1 MSFSNNIKTYKT
13 YSSGSSPDSS
23 NMSYY
28 SDEEESYKDFK
39 GEYLNN
45 EYIIIKKIGSGMF
58 STVWLTF
65 STTQNKYFAIK
76 IQNDEDYDE
85 GILEVSVL
93 QNIKNENSKYINNL
107 IEHFIINNGDKEYI
121 CMVFNLLSCDIY
133 SIIKQGKYKNGLPI
147 KTVKDITIQML
158 IALSQ
163 LHTQNKI
170 IHCDIKPENLL
181 LKGKN
186 NKIENIINQ
195 FNSMNF
201 SKTIKKYKKRRT
213 KYNIKSIIN
222 KFLDKL
228 DYSSSDSDTDRY
240 NSDSDEENYDTKN
253 KKYNDNYCCIDDK
266 YIDNINIQ
274 LSDFGSSIKLSNINN
289 KEIQTRYYRAPEV
302 IIKYKYNEKIDI
314 WSLGCLIFELLTGEI
329 LFDPK
334 KTRELNRDR
343 IHIKYIYEKIG
354 KLPSQ
359 MINSCERN
367 KVFFKRNGLLKGI
380 NNLKA
385 NSLQS
390 ILIKKFKNI
399 LSTHEIYLMS
409 TFLYKLLTINPEN
422 RPSAS
427 ECLLDPW
434 IRDQMNEYI

>member
-1 MSFSNNIKTYKT
+1 MSFSSNIKTYKT

-23 NMSYY
+23 NESYY
-28 SDEEESYKDFK
+28 SDVEESYFDFK

-45 EYIIIKKIGSGMF
+45 EYIFLKKIGSGMF
-58 STVWLTF
+58 STVWLTY
-65 STTQNKYFAIK
+65 STKKNEYFAIK

-85 GILEVSVL
+85 GIFEISLL
-93 QNIKNENSKYINNL
+93 QNIKNKNSKYINNL
-107 IEHFIINNGDKEYI
+107 KEYFI
-121 CMVFNLLSCDIY
+121 VEKQDSEYVCMVFDLLSCDVY
-133 SIIKQGKYKNGLPI
+133 NIIKKGKYKNGLPI
-147 KTVKDITIQML
+147 KTVKNITIQIL
-158 IALSQ
+158 LALSQ
-163 LHTQNKI
+163 LHTENKI
-170 IHCDIKPENLL
+170 VHGDIKPENLL

-186 NKIENIINQ
+186 KKSEDIINQ

-201 SKTIKKYKKRRT
+201 NKIIKKYKKKRT
-213 KYNIKSIIN
+213 KYNIKSIVQ
-222 KFLDKL
+222 KCVKKL
-228 DYSSSDSDTDRY
+228 EYSSSESDIDRY
-240 NSDSDEENYDTKN
+240 NSDSDEKNYIEN
-253 KKYNDNYCCIDDK
+253 KKYNNDSSIDDK
-266 YIDNINIQ
+266 YINNIHVK
-274 LSDFGSSIKLSNINN
+274 LTDFGSSIKLSDINN

-302 IIKYKYNEKIDI
+302 IIKYNYNEKVDI

-343 IHIKYIYEKIG
+343 IHIKQIYETID

-359 MINSCERN
+359 MINLCERN

-380 NNLKA
+380 NNLKC
-385 NSLQS
+385 NSLNS
-390 ILIKKFKNI
+390 ILINKFKDTISSN
-399 LSTHEIYLMS
+399 EIKLMS

-434 IRDQMNEYI
+434 IKDQLNECI